1 MGPTAGFGD
10 SFFKGVVVTITGAFA
25 AGLAIDGNPIAP
37 VVFIIPN
44 LVVCFLVRYYGTKL
58 GYEYGTKLIVKMRK
72 TNIIQKFVD
81 GSTIVGMMV
90 TAGLITNYVKVNLAT
105 VFNMS
110 GKELVL
116 NDLINSV
123 LPKVLPYSVVFIYYY
138 ILKKN
143 ARYGIYITL
152 ICSFALGIA
161 GAYFKVL

>member
-1 MGPTAGFGD
+1 
-10 SFFKGVVVTITGAFA
+10 
-25 AGLAIDGNPIAP
+25 
-37 VVFIIPN
+37 
-44 LVVCFLVRYYGTKL
+44 
-58 GYEYGTKLIVKMRK
+58 
-72 TNIIQKFVD
+72 
-81 GSTIVGMMV
+81 
-90 TAGLITNYVKVNLAT
+90 
-105 VFNMS
+105 MS

-152 ICSFALGIA
+152 ICSVALGIA